1 VRSEPTGSRVFVA
14 GAAATLLLAVLLGV
28 VLAPFRPAGLGA
40 AIGAILL
47 GTVIL
52 RHLARRATPDR
63 ALLERNVAS
72 LEATNRELIEA
83 RADLVRT
90 ARLASVGTLAAGIAH
105 EIGNPLG
112 AIMGYV
118 DVARSRLRKGALD
131 PEILDM
137 IREEAQRIDGIV
149 KSLLDYARPREK
161 PIGPEAP
168 AAVVS
173 RVRDLLDHQGKLAGV
188 RHVWEVSPDTPDVLM
203 NPQRLEQV
211 LVNLLLN
218 ALDAMDGLPEKSLH
232 VRAYGGRG
240 EVTDLPTR
248 RDGDP
253 PGVNY
258 MHRRRISQDRGVRG
272 VDPVFV
278 AERVAVIEVT
288 DGGPGIP
295 AQDLEQVFDPF
306 FTTKEPGR
314 GTGLGLSICARLV
327 EGMGGRI
334 EAENAPEG
342 GARFI
347 IRLPAARAPA
357 PARDPRS
364 EAP

>member
-1 VRSEPTGSRVFVA
+1 MGTEPTGSRYLAAGIAATLVGTLLLGAILLPLRPAGF
-14 GAAATLLLAVLLGV
+14 GAAALAVLLGT
-28 VLAPFRPAGLGA
+28 LW
-40 AIGAILL
+40 ILW
-47 GTVIL
+47 
-52 RHLARRATPDR
+52 LARRASADR
-63 ALLERNVAS
+63 ERLERNVQS
-72 LEATNRELIEA
+72 LEDTNRDLIEA
-83 RADLVRT
+83 RAEVVRT

-112 AIMGYV
+112 AIMAYA
-118 DVARSRLRKGALD
+118 DVARSRARNGVAD
-131 PEILDM
+131 PEILGF
-137 IREEAQRIDGIV
+137 IRSEAERIDRIV
-149 KSLLDYARPREK
+149 RSLLDYARPRDHAEA
-161 PIGPEAP
+161 PEAP
-168 AAVVS
+168 GAVIA
-173 RVRDLLDHQGKLAGV
+173 RVRDLMDAQGRLAGV
-188 RHVWEVSPDTPDVLM
+188 EHRWDVDPTTPDVVM
-203 NPQRLEQV
+203 NSQRLEQV

-218 ALDAMDGLPEKSLH
+218 ALDAMETTPAKSLR
-232 VRAYGGRG
+232 VRAYGTRG
-240 EVTDLPTR
+240 EISDLPVR
-248 RDGDP
+248 REDDP

-258 MHRRRISQDRGVRG
+258 LHRRRVSRDDGGRG

-295 AQDLEQVFDPF
+295 EADLEQVFDPF

-347 IRLPAARAPA
+347 IRLPAV
-357 PARDPRS
+357 RDTGSTPRS
-364 EAP
+364 EVP

>member
-1 VRSEPTGSRVFVA
+1 MGSEFSSFRTF
-14 GAAATLLLAVLLGV
+14 AAAAAASLLFALLLGSA
-28 VLAPFRPAGLGA
+28 LAPFRPAGFGVTVV
-40 AIGAILL
+40 AIAM
-47 GTVIL
+47 GTAFL
-52 RHLARRATPDR
+52 THLARRGTPDHE
-63 ALLERNVAS
+63 LLERNVAS
-72 LEATNRELIEA
+72 LDATNRELVEA

-118 DVARSRLRKGALD
+118 DVARSRARSGNPD
-131 PEILDM
+131 PELLES
-137 IREEAQRIDGIV
+137 IRSEADRIDRIV
-149 KSLLDYARPREK
+149 RSLLDYSRPRDQSE
-161 PIGPEAP
+161 GPEAP
-168 AAVVS
+168 APVIE
-173 RVRDLLDHQGKLAGV
+173 RVRDLMDAQGRLAGV
-188 RHVWEVSPDTPDVLM
+188 QHSWNVDPDTPDVLM

-211 LVNLLLN
+211 LVNLVLN
-218 ALDAMDGLPEKSLH
+218 ALDAMDGTPRKSLH
-232 VRAYGGRG
+232 IHAYGARG
-240 EVTDLPTR
+240 EIVTLPVR
-248 RDGDP
+248 REGDP

-258 MHRRRISQDRGVRG
+258 LHRRRISRDDGGRG

-295 AQDLEQVFDPF
+295 AHALEQLFDPF

-334 EAENAPEG
+334 EAANAPEG
-342 GARFI
+342 GARFT
-347 IRLPAARAPA
+347 IRLPAARAPD
-357 PARDPRS
+357 RDSRP
-364 EAP
+364 EAL